1 MVGRPR
7 VTETTTGDISDNDSA
22 SESGG
27 ESHGNISRKRHTSPA
42 AGSVEERLPLS
53 DRRVLTSL
61 TPDRFLLPIIP
72 VGRYGSLSSL
82 APTERARFR
91 LSSNFTEWSNCSG
104 GSNCMHNF

>member
-1 MVGRPR
+1 MYEENQVVGHPR

-53 DRRVLTSL
+53 DRRVL
-61 TPDRFLLPIIP
+61 
-72 VGRYGSLSSL
+72 
-82 APTERARFR
+82 A
-91 LSSNFTEWSNCSG
+91 SNSG
-104 GSNCMHNF
+104 